1 MTLRLLNLEPEGYSE
16 KALEILRGFSDVAE
30 GPLTREELLDC
41 ISHYDAVIVRLGHQ
55 IDETVLD
62 AAKRLKV
69 IASATTGLNHIDCTY
84 AKIRGIEI
92 ISLRNETEFLD
103 TIHATAEHTW
113 ALILSL
119 IRNVP
124 TAVQHVNSNGWN
136 RDIFKGSELYGK
148 TLGVIGYGRLGKK
161 VAGYGVAFGME
172 VLTTDIKPVKVDSG
186 VDLVSLNEL
195 LSRADIVTIH
205 VPYDTTT
212 HAFLGENEIKT
223 MKFGSYL
230 LNTSRGEVLNE
241 SALLESLRGNHL
253 AGAALDV
260 MSGENIGD
268 LNWLQT
274 DPLIQYAKHHRN
286 LLITPHLGGCTS
298 ESMEK
303 TEIFIAQKLKSYFEK
318 EAPGYAIH

>member
-16 KALEILRGFSDVAE
+16 KALEILKGFSDVDE

-41 ISHYDAVIVRLGHQ
+41 ISQYDAVIVRLGHK

-62 AAKRLKV
+62 AAKRLNV

-84 AKIRGIEI
+84 AKIHGIDI

-124 TAVQHVNSNGWN
+124 TAVQHVNNHGWS

-172 VLTTDIKPVKVDSG
+172 VLATDVRPVRVESG
-186 VDLVSLNEL
+186 VDLVPLNEL

-212 HAFLGENEIKT
+212 HAFLGEGEIKV
-223 MKFGSYL
+223 MKSGSYL
-230 LNTSRGEVLNE
+230 INTSRGEVLNE
-241 SALLESLRGNHL
+241 SALLESLRGSHL

-268 LNWLQT
+268 LNWLQN
-274 DPLIQYAKHHRN
+274 DPLIQYAKHHRK
-286 LLITPHLGGCTS
+286 LLITPHLGGCTC

-303 TEIFIAQKLKSYFEK
+303 TEVFIAQKLKSYFE
-318 EAPGYAIH
+318 ERL